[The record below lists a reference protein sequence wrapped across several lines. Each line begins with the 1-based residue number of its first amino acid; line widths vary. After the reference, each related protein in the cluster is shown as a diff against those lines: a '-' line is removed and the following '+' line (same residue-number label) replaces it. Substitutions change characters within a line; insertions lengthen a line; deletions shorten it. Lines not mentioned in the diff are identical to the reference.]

1 MLKFIKEIA
10 GLFETVFEFFVSFV
24 ESLYMALKFIITSGP
39 FNVLVT
45 GMVPTIIGTCMTIV
59 IAIAIAKF
67 LLGR

>member
-1 MLKFIKEIA
+1 MLKFIKEILGFVGTA
-10 GLFETVFEFFVSFV
+10 FEFFVSFV

-39 FNVLVT
+39 FNVLIT
-45 GMVPTIIGTCMTIV
+45 SIVPTIIGTCMTIV